1 MLILVP
7 ETLRPVSEDNPRR
20 TVDERAAH
28 VKVSHDLAVF
38 ARVARGTG
46 EQETPAI
53 FAIGWAVEIPIDDR
67 TDRQLQ
73 IANMDQK

>member
-7 ETLRPVSEDNPRR
+7 ETLRPVTEDNPGR

-28 VKVSHDLAVF
+28 VTVSSELAVF
-38 ARVARGTG
+38 AGVVRGAG
-46 EQETPAI
+46 KQETPAI
-53 FAIGWAVEIPIDDR
+53 FATGRAVEIPIDDR